1 MEKEILKCGTP
12 MIEAYYASL
21 TPEERVEA
29 TKRFFEALKKIRE
42 DRKLKNSSNDD
53 DSKGM

>member
-12 MIEAYYASL
+12 MIEAYYATL

-29 TKRFFEALKKIRE
+29 TKRFFEALKKIKE
-42 DRKLKNSSNDD
+42 NRKLNNSVNEDD
-53 DSKGM
+53 LKG

>member
-29 TKRFFEALKKIRE
+29 TKRFFEALKKVRE
-42 DRKLKNSSNDD
+42 DRKLKNSSNND
-53 DSKGM
+53 DSKG